1 MPKNRLQVIGHR
13 LQNYFKVCLNYA
25 YSYWKSYGKVFYLP
39 PSSTTSRGPN
49 VLYTSAPHNLNP
61 VNTQVPHL
69 FPPINNRLLYLLK
82 TYFYTQ
88 STHTTNEAS

>member
-39 PSSTTSRGPN
+39 PSSTANRAAK

-61 VNTQVPHL
+61 VNTQAPHL
-69 FPPINNRLLYLLK
+69 YPPTNYPLSSLLK
-82 TYFYTQ
+82 IYFYTL
-88 STHTTNEAS
+88 STYPTNEAS